1 MKKGGHSRCQ
11 RHIEVRFCES
21 LIMSLKI
28 SATKIKV
35 VVKKLDQ
42 IWQHVRIMHFYEFH
56 FESNRVEIT

>member
-11 RHIEVRFCES
+11 RHIEVRFYES
-21 LIMSLKI
+21 LIMFLKI

-42 IWQHVRIMHFYEFH
+42 IDSM
-56 FESNRVEIT
+56 